1 MARKISRNFIALLF
15 TLFASASFAFGQSGS
30 VRPRRVNPP
39 PETTATSTETNQP
52 SVSNNNAPVASA
64 NRRAT
69 PASSDTSRAYALLQQ
84 RQYAAAAAEA
94 KRVAAADPNN
104 SEAWK
109 IAGFAEISLRQYEE
123 AAADLQRAL
132 DLQRAANQEDPNTVD
147 ALAQAYV
154 YAKKF
159 DQALPLLIAATNRAG
174 AQPNADMLYLRGVA
188 QYQLNKTDDAERSF
202 KAAVSANPKMAGA
215 LFYLGQLA
223 LKRND
228 ADAAI
233 AALNRATLAD
243 PRVAQAWELLT
254 SAYLQRADAQTD
266 ATKAQADY
274 LSAVR
279 SAESLVRVRPDER
292 STLIYGRALIGSK
305 QYERAAETLE
315 RAAIS
320 PNAQGDTLYM
330 LGFAYVNAKNYPKA
344 AAALE
349 RAAAKTPDNVN
360 VYRLLGYTYEVQR
373 QYAKALA
380 AYQKGLAL
388 APDDAELKES
398 VARVQPQTHE

>member
-1 MARKISRNFIALLF
+1 MAHKLFRSFLALAFIF
-15 TLFASASFAFGQSGS
+15 PFSASFALGQSGS

-39 PETTATSTETNQP
+39 PESTTNTETNQP
-52 SVSNNNAPVASA
+52 ATPNNSRASA
-64 NRRAT
+64 SASRTA
-69 PASSDTSRAYALLQQ
+69 PASSSSDTTRAYALLQQ
-84 RQYAAAAAEA
+84 RQYAAAATEA
-94 KRVAAADPNN
+94 KRLSAADPNN

-109 IAGFAEISLRQYEE
+109 IAGFAEMSLRQYDE
-123 AAADLQRAL
+123 AAVDLQRAL

-147 ALAQAYV
+147 ALAQAYS

-159 DQALPLLIAATNRAG
+159 DQALPLLIAATGRAG

-188 QYQLNKTDDAERSF
+188 QYQLNQTDDAERSF

-215 LFYLGQLA
+215 LFYLGQIA
-223 LKRND
+223 LKRNET
-228 ADAAI
+228 DAAI

-266 ATKAQADY
+266 AARAQADY

-279 SAESLVRVRPDER
+279 AAESLMRLRPDER
-292 STLIYGRALIGSK
+292 STLVYGRALIGSK

-315 RAAIS
+315 RAAS
-320 PNAQGDTLYM
+320 STNAQGETLYM

-344 AAALE
+344 VSALE
-349 RAAAKTPDNVN
+349 RAATKMPDNVN
-360 VYRLLGYTYEVQR
+360 VYRLLGYAYEVQR

-398 VARVQPQTHE
+398 VARVTPQAR